1 MTPARLIAIG
11 LIYCCSAI
19 AWFVLGG
26 TIVGRTGESDSRLAD
41 EVAQLWGGR
50 HNQVAPT
57 AQIERPRVVL
67 EDVKDNKGLRVG
79 EIKKT
84 VVDTIPV
91 ALDSSR
97 VAVSLALDHRRKGL
111 LWYATYAVDFKAT
124 YRLHNPD
131 HEARKAVVK
140 LTFPSSQGIYDG
152 FTFRVNGGPAGP
164 VTDLAEAS
172 APRRCSRP
180 GRRRSSRWPTA
191 HGGSL
196 TGPTPSGRAESRR

>member
-26 TIVGRTGESDSRLAD
+26 TIVGRTGESDSRLAQ

-50 HNQVAPT
+50 HNQVAPS

-67 EDVKDNKGLRVG
+67 EDVKDNKGLKIG

-140 LTFPSSQGIYDG
+140 LTFPSNSGHLRRLHLPRERQ
-152 FTFRVNGGPAGP
+152 
-164 VTDLAEAS
+164 
-172 APRRCSRP
+172 PRRPRHRSRP
-180 GRRRSSRWPTA
+180 GPQLRDAARARAGGARR
-191 HGGSL
+191 GGLPL
-196 TGPTPSGRAESRR
+196 TGAL